1 MHLAHMLMDLESKDI
16 TDVHALLKALQ
27 SSLRFEQELD
37 EKFNL
42 LHELKQS
49 KGTNMP

>member
-1 MHLAHMLMDLESKDI
+1 MDLESKDI